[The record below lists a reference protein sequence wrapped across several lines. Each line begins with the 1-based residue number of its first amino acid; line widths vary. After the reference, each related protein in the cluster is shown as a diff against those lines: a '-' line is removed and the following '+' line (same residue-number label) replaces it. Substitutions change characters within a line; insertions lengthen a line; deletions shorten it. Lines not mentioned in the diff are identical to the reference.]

1 MKLFRYL
8 SNFIL
13 PFLIAIFNLFI
24 LLFPNEI
31 LNASKDG
38 IVLWAT
44 NVLPTLLPFVIGTN
58 ILIGTGIVELMGIF
72 LEPLMFPLFKVAGCS
87 AFALICGMISGYPV
101 GAKITQSLRS
111 CEQIS
116 KSQAQ
121 RLISFCN
128 NSGPLF
134 ILGAIGTSMLG
145 NKNYGYFIMIA
156 HYLSAIIVGIMFRF
170 FYGSEKDYVLP
181 SKRIFFRA
189 FNHVKFVRTDKNIGK
204 LFAQSVHDSIETVL
218 QIGGFI
224 VVFSIVSKILEL
236 SNVIVLIW
244 NWLAKFD
251 FIRQIGYETF
261 SGIIVGIIEITN
273 GAKIL
278 TAQNFSPS
286 ILIILSAL
294 VSFGGFSVHMQSIS
308 FISKTDIKANLY
320 ILAKIIHAFIS
331 AVIAAIMLPFFNF
344 QTQSVAASN
353 YDYSFIS
360 KMIFSLE
367 NLLFIIVLQVG
378 LIFLICILKYFCK
391 KH

>member
-1 MKLFRYL
+1 MKLFRCL
-8 SNFIL
+8 SNFVL

-156 HYLSAIIVGIMFRF
+156 HYVSAIIVGIMFRF

-181 SKRIFFRA
+181 SKRIFFHA
-189 FNHVKFVRTDKNIGK
+189 FNHVKFVHTDKNIGK

-236 SNVIVLIW
+236 SNVIVLVW
-244 NWLAKFD
+244 NWLVKFD

-308 FISKTDIKANLY
+308 FISKTDIKASLY

-331 AVIAAIMLPFFNF
+331 AVIATIMLPFFNF
-344 QTQSVAASN
+344 QAQSVAASN

-378 LIFLICILKYFCK
+378 LIFLICILKSFCK